1 MDVFAHLSGHRGT
14 NEPRADDHISGTGEQ
29 AMHGRTAVR
38 ARLNGMPCLISV
50 LDTDAEVV
58 SGALAIPPIAGER
71 APLPPKGQRATLELV
86 ESDPRDCDPI
96 EIMVSASNR
105 RTGRFT
111 AQVLALSEDQ
121 AECLRP

>member
-1 MDVFAHLSGHRGT
+1 MDVFAHLSGHRNS
-14 NEPRADDHISGTGEQ
+14 NESGPDDPMAGTGQ
-29 AMHGRTAVR
+29 PTTHGRTAVR
-38 ARLNGMPCLISV
+38 ARLNGMPCLVSV
-50 LDTDAEVV
+50 LDSDADVV

-111 AQVLALSEDQ
+111 AQVLALSEEQ

>member
-14 NEPRADDHISGTGEQ
+14 KEPGSDDHIVGTVEQ

-38 ARLNGMPCLISV
+38 ARLNGMPCLVSV
-50 LDTDAEVV
+50 LDSDADVV

-111 AQVLALSEDQ
+111 AQVLALSEEQ
-121 AECLRP
+121 ANRLRP